1 MKPDLADRIEA
12 LELLA
17 LAHIMASRSFA
28 PGLPA
33 ATATQ
38 ADYLAAELR
47 CDQTH
52 APAKQLQALAD
63 TIRAGLVLP
72 VND

>member
-28 PGLPA
+28 PNLPE
-33 ATATQ
+33 ATAIQ

-47 CDQTH
+47 CSQTH
-52 APAKQLQALAD
+52 TPANQLQALAD
-63 TIRAGLVLP
+63 TIRAGLQLP

>member
-12 LELLA
+12 LELLV
-17 LAHIMASRSFA
+17 LGHIMASRRYA

-33 ATATQ
+33 ATALQ
-38 ADYLAAELR
+38 ADYLADELR
-47 CDQTH
+47 SDETYT
-52 APAKQLQALAD
+52 AAKQLQALAD

>member
-12 LELLA
+12 LELLT
-17 LAHIMASRSFA
+17 LAHIMASRA
-28 PGLPA
+28 LDPNLPA
-33 ATATQ
+33 ATARQ
-38 ADYLAAELR
+38 ADYLAAELTGHHE
-47 CDQTH
+47 QP
-52 APAKQLQALAD
+52 AAKQLRALAD